1 VRADSRDANR
11 EAEAMSLSTPQQV
24 MERLEAIEAE
34 ILERQNDY
42 EKAAGDKAK
51 LTRQWEKR
59 LAICRLKAKG
69 ADADTRKAAALAMAA
84 EQDELYENLSEA
96 ETNYA
101 ICYAALKQREVRIGI
116 GQSILKAQGRA

>member
-1 VRADSRDANR
+1 
-11 EAEAMSLSTPQQV
+11 MSLSTPQQV

-42 EKAAGDKAK
+42 EKAAGDKARF
-51 LTRQWEKR
+51 TRQWEKR
-59 LAICRLKAKG
+59 LAQARLKAKG
-69 ADADTRKAAALAMAA
+69 ADADTRKAAALVMAA
-84 EQDELYENLSEA
+84 EQDELYENLTEA
-96 ETNYA
+96 ETSYA